1 MATARKRTRTRSKL
15 DELLALKEKAQAEDA
30 KRAEAQHGRGKLSAR
45 ERIAKLL
52 DPGTFEEV
60 DPFVID
66 RGTGLEGP
74 KVSGDAVVTGY
85 GKVDGRLIFAFS
97 QDFTVAGGSLAEAHG
112 QKICKIMDMAL
123 QNGAPLVGI
132 NDGAGARIQEGVVGL
147 AGYGDIFYRNVMA
160 SGVIPQISCIIGP
173 CAGGAS
179 YSPAITDFILMV
191 KNVGRMFIT
200 GPNVIRE
207 VTGEEVSLEDLGGAA
222 VHTTRS
228 GVAHFSFDSE
238 EECLNAVRRLIS
250 FLPSNNMDD
259 PPYREPVDDPKRM
272 DEELNHLV
280 PDEPNKAYD
289 MKDVLVRVVDDGD
302 LLEVM
307 ELYAPNIITAFARM
321 NGRPVGIVANQPATL
336 AGVLDINAS
345 VKASRFVRICD
356 SFNVP
361 ILTFVDVPGFMP
373 GTDQEYA
380 GIIRHGAK
388 LLYAY
393 AEATVPKVTVLTRK
407 AYGGAYV
414 VMGSRQLGADAYY
427 AWPTGEVAVMGS
439 EGAVEIIYRRE
450 LEQAADPK
458 AEKIKLAQEFKT
470 KFAHPYIAAGR
481 GDLDD
486 VIEPKET
493 RLRIIRSLEM
503 LQGKRAKL
511 PPKKHGNIPL

>member
-1 MATARKRTRTRSKL
+1 MATTKRRLKTRSRL
-15 DELLALKEKAQAEDA
+15 EQLLALKEQAQTDDA
-30 KRAEAQHGRGKLSAR
+30 KRAESQHARGKFSAR

-60 DPFVID
+60 DPFVLD
-66 RGTGLEGP
+66 SGTGLDGE
-74 KVSGDAVVTGY
+74 KVLGDAVITGY
-85 GKVDGRLIFAFS
+85 GKVDGRLVFAFS

-112 QKICKIMDMAL
+112 RKICKIMDMAL
-123 QNGAPLVGI
+123 QSGAPMVGI

-147 AGYGDIFYRNVMA
+147 AGYGDIFFRNVMA

-207 VTGEEVSLEDLGGAA
+207 VTGEEVSLEDLGGAG

-238 EECLNAVRRLIS
+238 EECLEGVRRLLS
-250 FLPSNNMDD
+250 FLPSNNMED
-259 PPYREPVDDPKRM
+259 PPYREPLDDPKRM
-272 DEELNHLV
+272 DEELSHLV

-289 MKDVLVRVVDDGD
+289 MKDLLARVVDDGD

-307 ELYAPNIITAFARM
+307 EAYAPNIITAFARM
-321 NGRPVGIVANQPATL
+321 NGHSVGIVANQPAHL

-356 SFNVP
+356 CFNVP

-393 AEATVPKVTVLTRK
+393 AEATVPKVTILTRK
-407 AYGGAYV
+407 GYGGAYV
-414 VMGSRQLGADAYY
+414 VMGSRHLGADAYY
-427 AWPTGEVAVMGS
+427 SWPTGEVAVMGP
-439 EGAVEIIYRRE
+439 EGAVEIINRDE
-450 LEQAADPK
+450 LNRAADRA
-458 AEKIKLAQEFKT
+458 AERTRLAREFTT

-481 GDLDD
+481 GDIDD